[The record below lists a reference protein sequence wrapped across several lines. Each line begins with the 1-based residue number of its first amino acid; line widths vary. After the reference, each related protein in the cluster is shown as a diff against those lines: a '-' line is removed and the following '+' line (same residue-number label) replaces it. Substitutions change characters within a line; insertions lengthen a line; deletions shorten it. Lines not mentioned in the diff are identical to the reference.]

1 MGLFD
6 AVLGLVVYIL
16 AQKKYTNSSSSES
29 ELEAELEKQEG
40 QEEVSFW
47 LILKGEAQPFTLVLW
62 PQVEDG
68 VVIGI

>member
-40 QEEVSFW
+40 QEEVSF
-47 LILKGEAQPFTLVLW
+47 
-62 PQVEDG
+62 
-68 VVIGI
+68 